1 MGEAQGRGRLAAEL
15 SRRDFIARASTL
27 GAGAFVLAALPAA
40 RLLEAAPA
48 AAAAGVPSLA
58 GIPVAD
64 ATLQAFADTLLPG
77 RRASRTD
84 LGDPID
90 PRAIAGVDA
99 EPGAV
104 EADALRLY
112 HDPLIGFDALEPAFL
127 ADLSARA
134 LQAGRGAFLLLS
146 YEQRVQTVLAGLDF
160 SNPTRTL
167 WEAAAAVPF
176 TAFCGAAEHA
186 LGTSENASGYRVMG
200 YPGAAPN
207 GYRDFSYGRPLSRER
222 TGDGNL
228 P

>member
-1 MGEAQGRGRLAAEL
+1 MGGVRGRGPLAAEL
-15 SRRDFIARASTL
+15 SRRDFIARATTL
-27 GAGAFVLAALPAA
+27 GAGAYVLAALPAA
-40 RLLEAAPA
+40 RLVQAAALPSPAAP
-48 AAAAGVPSLA
+48 
-58 GIPVAD
+58 AD

-77 RRASRTD
+77 RRATRTD

-99 EPGAV
+99 QPGAV

-112 HDPLIGFDALEPAFL
+112 HDPLIGFDALEEPFL

-134 LQAGRGAFLLLS
+134 LAVGGNEFLLLT
-146 YEQRVQTVLAGLDF
+146 YKKRVQTAIAGLDF

-176 TAFCGAAEHA
+176 TSFCGAAEHVT
-186 LGTSENASGYRVMG
+186 GTSQDASGYRVMG

-207 GYRDFSYGRPLSRER
+207 GYQMDFSYGRPLSRER
-222 TGDGNL
+222 TQDGSL

>member
-1 MGEAQGRGRLAAEL
+1 MGGMQGRGRLAGEL
-15 SRRDFIARASTL
+15 SRRDFIARAGTL

-48 AAAAGVPSLA
+48 AAAGIPSLA

-77 RRASRTD
+77 RSARRTD

-90 PRAIAGVDA
+90 PRAIPGVDA
-99 EPGAV
+99 EAGAV

-127 ADLSARA
+127 VDLSARA
-134 LQAGRGAFLLLS
+134 LQTGGGAFLLLS

-200 YPGAAPN
+200 YPGAAPD
-207 GYRDFSYGRPLSRER
+207 GYRQDFSYGRPLSRER